1 MPFRSI
7 LRRSEIDGYF
17 ERSHLCPRDVAR
29 LCGNQFIWNS
39 GRKFSQTTGRHS
51 CTIPIKVVGRL
62 FGRATS
68 LGDRR
73 LLWNSDRKFGQTISG
88 HFCTIHIKGLDDCS
102 VGLRRSEIDGYFSDR
117 KFSQTIGRHFLCDPY
132 HSGWLPFRSSL
143 CRSEIDGDFKQG
155 ERCRCWQRARAIR
168 SAAMLHTNSVGH

>member
-1 MPFRSI
+1 MPVRSI

-17 ERSHLCPRDVAR
+17 SD
-29 LCGNQFIWNS
+29 
-39 GRKFSQTTGRHS
+39 RKFSQTIGRHFLYDPYHNGWLAVRS
-51 CTIPIKVVGRL
+51 I
-62 FGRATS
+62 
-68 LGDRR
+68 
-73 LLWNSDRKFGQTISG
+73 
-88 HFCTIHIKGLDDCS
+88 
-102 VGLRRSEIDGYFSDR
+102 LRRSEIDGYFSDR